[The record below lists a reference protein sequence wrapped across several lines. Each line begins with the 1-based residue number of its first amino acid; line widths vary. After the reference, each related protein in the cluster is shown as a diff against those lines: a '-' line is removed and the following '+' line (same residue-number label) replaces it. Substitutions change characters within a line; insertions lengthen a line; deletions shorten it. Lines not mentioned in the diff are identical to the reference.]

1 MDAKNYGTINGVIDN
16 FDITIYQED
25 GVTPYDGSTPEKTL
39 PDYIKYSFKYA
50 DGSDVEKGDVIEAGQ
65 SKKYRFRIEYDS
77 LATEL
82 PEEPV
87 VIKPVVEITEV
98 QTRENDNKPYTMTS
112 YPPYSSAAPSNGT
125 HYWVSPAFRIGG

>member
-98 QTRENDNKPYTMTS
+98 QTREDDNNRRGCS
-112 YPPYSSAAPSNGT
+112 D
-125 HYWVSPAFRIGG
+125 